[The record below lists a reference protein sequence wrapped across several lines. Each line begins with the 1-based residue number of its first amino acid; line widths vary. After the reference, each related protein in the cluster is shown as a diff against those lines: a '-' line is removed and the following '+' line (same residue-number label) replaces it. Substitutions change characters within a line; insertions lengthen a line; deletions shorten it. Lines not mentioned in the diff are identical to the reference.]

1 MHCLHEKLQ
10 TSVAKKALFY
20 IEYQTFKV
28 FALRMI
34 DAYGMVGGLGELM
47 QYAHATP
54 RHGCCGKHCRTE
66 VVLRYYL

>member
-54 RHGCCGKHCRTE
+54 
-66 VVLRYYL
+66 